1 MADKV
6 AVDTIHEPETEPRRD
21 VEQQRSG
28 RPEEEAA
35 RPSHQRRRGLLA
47 SARAKFLLAAII
59 LIVAISGY
67 FLLRYFESYESTDD
81 AQVDGHLMPLSAR
94 ISGYVQQVSVDDNQ
108 YVTKGTVLVQI
119 DPRDYEVAVEQAQA
133 QLADAQATANS
144 QNINVPITNVNTSST
159 LRSSVSDL
167 DAARAGVV
175 AAQKQAAAASAQL
188 DEALANNVKAQA
200 DLARYKALVAKQEVS
215 EQVYDQAVAAASAN
229 AAGVAAAR
237 ASEAAAEQAVTQAE
251 ARVTDAE
258 ASLRAAQT
266 GPRQVAAIQARAR
279 SAEAMVKEKQAAL
292 DQAELNLQYTKIT
305 APVDGIVTKNV
316 EVGMNVQPGQQL
328 LSIVPLNEVWITANF
343 KETELK
349 NMRPGQPVDIYVD
362 ANGQTYKGHVD
373 SIAGTSGARLSL
385 LPPENATGNY
395 VKVVQRIPVKIVLNQ
410 GEDKSHFLRLGMS
423 VEPKVWVK

>member
-6 AVDTIHEPETEPRRD
+6 AVDTIHEPETEPKHD

-47 SARAKFLLAAII
+47 STRAKFLLAAII
-59 LIVAISGY
+59 LIVLVGGY

-81 AQVDGHLMPLSAR
+81 AQVTGHLMPLSAR
-94 ISGYVQQVSVDDNQ
+94 ISGYVQSVNVNDYQ
-108 YVTKGTVLVQI
+108 YVAKGTVLATL
-119 DPRDYEVAVEQAQA
+119 DPRDYQVAVEQAQA

-144 QNINVPITNVNTSST
+144 QNINVPITNVNTSSQ

-167 DAARAGVV
+167 DAARAGVI
-175 AAQKQAAAASAQL
+175 AAQRQAAAAAAQL
-188 DEALANNVKAQA
+188 DEALANNVKAQS

-229 AAGVAAAR
+229 AAIVSAAR
-237 ASEAAAEQAVTQAE
+237 ASAAAAEQAVTQAE

-258 ASLRAAQT
+258 ASVRAAQT

-279 SAEAMVKEKQAAL
+279 SAEAMVKERQAAL

-305 APVDGIVTKNV
+305 APVDGVVMKNV

-328 LSIVPLNEVWITANF
+328 MSIVPLNDIWIIANF

-349 NMRPGQPVDIYVD
+349 NMRPGQQADIHVD
-362 ANGQTYKGHVD
+362 ANGQTYKGHVE
-373 SIAGTSGARLSL
+373 SIAGASGAEMSL